1 MVERVLLP
9 AVGVALLLTNGPAQA
24 QRSNDLVNRRV
35 TAQVV
40 AVIDGDTVD
49 VLIPPARRVRV
60 RLHGVDTPETGEP
73 FYQQAR
79 VFTRVLMF
87 SRTVEV
93 TGKEADVY
101 GRLVARIT
109 VDGNDASEA
118 IIAAGLGCTFRRYV
132 SDPVLN
138 TALSRA
144 RAARQGFW
152 AAESHPACAAR
163 EAQAV
168 SAPSTAGTPAATNVI
183 GNTSS
188 KVYHLPTCPNAG
200 CKSCTRTFASH
211 AEADAAGFRPAGDC
225 LGRERERR

>member
-1 MVERVLLP
+1 MIERVLLLVVL
-9 AVGVALLLTNGPAQA
+9 ALLTNGPAQA
-24 QRSNDLVNRRV
+24 QRSNDLVNQRV
-35 TAQVV
+35 TAEVV

-93 TGKEADVY
+93 AGKDADVY

-132 SDPVLN
+132 SDPLLN
-138 TALSRA
+138 AALSRA
-144 RAARQGFW
+144 RAARRGFW
-152 AAESHPACAAR
+152 AAESRQPACAAR
-163 EAQAV
+163 EAQAQSTS
-168 SAPSTAGTPAATNVI
+168 SAARPPAAAGVI

-188 KVYHLPTCPNAG
+188 KVYHLPTCPNAA
-200 CKSCTRTFASH
+200 CKSCTRTFTSRS
-211 AEADAAGFRPAGDC
+211 EADAAGFRPAGDC
-225 LGRERERR
+225 IGAERERR